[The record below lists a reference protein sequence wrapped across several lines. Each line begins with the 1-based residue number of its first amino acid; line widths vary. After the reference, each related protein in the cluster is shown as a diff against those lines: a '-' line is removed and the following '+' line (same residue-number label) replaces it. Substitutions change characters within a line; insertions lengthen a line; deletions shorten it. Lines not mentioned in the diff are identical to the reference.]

1 MMSLFCSRG
10 VEIFKFKSL
19 NFVERKV
26 CGKIQYSVKSE
37 KNWVRK
43 LGKQCR
49 KLGVKNGYSRQ
60 DFKITTKS

>member
-10 VEIFKFKSL
+10 VEIFKFKI
-19 NFVERKV
+19 ERKV